1 MHQLMD
7 KVRFGL
13 AKVPLACRVAVMAK
27 VDVIAPETL
36 QKSILRPAVVGLGDT
51 LGAPIAAGRKQPEP
65 GSD

>member
-1 MHQLMD
+1 
-7 KVRFGL
+7 
-13 AKVPLACRVAVMAK
+13 MAK

-51 LGAPIAAGRKQPEP
+51 LGSPIAAGRKQPEP